1 MTMEDLQMLNECY
14 NDDNHIK
21 FSWPDLTDEEINEVV
36 DTLKSGWI
44 TTGPKTKQFEKDI
57 ANFSGT
63 SKAVC
68 LNSATAA
75 EELNLHIWGIGEGDE
90 VIVPALTY
98 TATVSAVIHCG
109 AKPIMVDVAINPISH
124 VPEMDYDQ
132 VESAINERTKA
143 IIPVDLY
150 GIPCDY
156 EKLFTIVEQ
165 KKALFKASNDIQA
178 AIGRVAIIADA
189 AHAIGSSKVINGKR
203 LKCGQIADFTSFS
216 FHAVKNITSAEGG
229 AAVWK
234 DIPGIDND
242 ELYHQYMLYSLHGQ
256 SKDAFSKNK
265 GGGWEYDILG
275 PWYKCNM
282 TDILASVGMVQ
293 LRRYN
298 SMLEKRKHMIGY
310 YDQMLDEAG
319 IEHVV
324 HYTDDYTSSG
334 HLYITRTPWLEE
346 NTRNEVIQ
354 KLAERHVPVNVHY
367 KPLPMMTA
375 YKNMGLSISDYPN
388 AYNYYKNL
396 ITLPLYTLMDDQDLE
411 FVAESFK
418 AVANGYR

>member
-1 MTMEDLQMLNECY
+1 MLDLHY

-44 TTGPKTKQFEKDI
+44 TTGPKTKQFERNI
-57 ANFSGT
+57 AEFCGT

-75 EELNLHIWGIGEGDE
+75 EELNLRVLGIGEGDE
-90 VIVPALTY
+90 VIVPAFTY

-109 AKPIMVDVAINPISH
+109 AKPVMVDIKKNPLTGI
-124 VPEMDYDQ
+124 PEMDYDK
-132 VESAINERTKA
+132 VSAAINENTKA

-150 GIPCDY
+150 GILCDY
-156 EKLFTIVEQ
+156 DKLFQIVDE
-165 KKALFKASNDIQA
+165 KKPLFKASNDIQA
-178 AIGRVAIIADA
+178 AIGRVAIVDDA
-189 AHAIGSSKVINGKR
+189 AHAIGAWRVIDGEKKN
-203 LKCGQIADFTSFS
+203 CGQIADFTSFS

-229 AAVWK
+229 AAAWREI
-234 DIPGIDND
+234 DGIDNE
-242 ELYHQYMLYSLHGQ
+242 ELYHQYMLLSLHGQ

-293 LRRYN
+293 LRRYKD
-298 SMLEKRKHMIGY
+298 MMAYRKHMIEV
-310 YDQMLDEAG
+310 YDKALDEAG
-319 IEHVV
+319 VEHLK
-324 HYTDDYTSSG
+324 HYDENYSSSG

-346 NTRNEVIQ
+346 KTRNEVIQ
-354 KLAERHVPVNVHY
+354 KLADRHVPVNVHY
-367 KPLPMMTA
+367 KPLPMMTG
-375 YKNMGLSISDYPN
+375 YTKLGFNIEDYPN
-388 AYNYYKNL
+388 AYEYYKNL
-396 ITLPLYTLMDDQDLE
+396 ITLPLYTLLNDEDLE
-411 FVAESFK
+411 FVVESFK
-418 AVANGYR
+418 EVVQEYR